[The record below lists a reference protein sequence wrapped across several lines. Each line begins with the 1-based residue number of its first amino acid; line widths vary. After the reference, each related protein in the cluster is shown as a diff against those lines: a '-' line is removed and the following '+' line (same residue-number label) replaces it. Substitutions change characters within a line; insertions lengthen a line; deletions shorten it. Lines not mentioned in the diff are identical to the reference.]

1 MADLLLDQNVARAIV
16 NCAIR
21 REPMRSSILRAMSE
35 RSARFAYLTLDGQSV
50 KGKVLDDDAL
60 SSLGGEAAPEEIEK
74 GRKSVLDAV
83 VGARASGHFPFVI
96 QHGSHVIVL
105 AAFVY
110 HTEAAAFLAPG
121 GDA

>member
-1 MADLLLDQNVARAIV
+1 
-16 NCAIR
+16 
-21 REPMRSSILRAMSE
+21 MRGIEGRHYETAK
-35 RSARFAYLTLDGQSV
+35 A
-50 KGKVLDDDAL
+50 AL
-60 SSLGGEAAPEEIEK
+60 
-74 GRKSVLDAV
+74 

-121 GDA
+121 GDT